1 MFIPKWLLNKMMKE
15 AADHERRIK
24 RLEETLYQNSKN
36 TITSLQ
42 SRKAGVG
49 TFLAIEEIIDEASK

>member
-15 AADHERRIK
+15 AEDHERRIK

-36 TITSLQ
+36 TIANLQ
-42 SRKAGVG
+42 SQKVG
-49 TFLAIEEIIDEASK
+49 KSFLAIEEIINEAPK

>member
-1 MFIPKWLLNKMMKE
+1 MFIPKWLLNKMMKD

-36 TITSLQ
+36 AITSLQ
-42 SRKAGVG
+42 SRKAGK
-49 TFLAIEEIIDEASK
+49 TFLDIEEIINETPK

>member
-15 AADHERRIK
+15 AEDHERRIK

-36 TITSLQ
+36 TIASLQ
-42 SRKAGVG
+42 NQKAGKS
-49 TFLAIEEIIDEASK
+49 FLAIEEIIDEASE